1 MNDPTFKISNQI
13 NIEEINK
20 VYGEK
25 FENII
30 FEFVNLEIQWLQNAY
45 NEYKDLDK
53 YLILIK
59 LIHKT
64 LLTYNKHFYKMNFYD
79 FYNSYNI
86 EIEKISIVELV
97 KELNISKE
105 TLRRKLNELSKDGI
119 IVRRKKKIKLTYVS
133 ANKKLKKN
141 VNNLARLLYIFTKN
155 LGKEF
160 KLSTLSRE
168 EINKKILINY
178 TQYWNLFFNFQIPY
192 ILRWKKICKSSENFY
207 IFALCAYNEIVN
219 SKNISKINNNNIF
232 ENLETLHGNISETQK
247 KTKGLNPTTIA
258 ELSGIPRAT
267 VIRKINY
274 LFKKDLIIRN
284 KKNNLYSLNNDKN
297 SASFLIQSA
306 MFKQNQKE
314 LRNFV
319 IEILNLIRN

>member
-64 LLTYNKHFYKMNFYD
+64 LLTYNKHLYKMNFYD
-79 FYNSYNI
+79 FYNSSNI

-119 IVRRKKKIKLTYVS
+119 IVRKKKKIKLTYVS

-155 LGKEF
+155 LVKEF